1 MIDKLEFLRDLKI
14 IKHNCLNQQNYD
26 PEKDIAYLVT
36 KYNVD
41 VDQLWKKIKNLLT
54 LH

>member
-1 MIDKLEFLRDLKI
+1 MIDKLEFLRDLKT
-14 IKHNCLNQQNYD
+14 IKHNCLKQSNYD

-41 VDQLWKKIKNLLT
+41 VDELWKKIKAILSL
-54 LH
+54 